1 MAVTA
6 NKARP
11 RCVEAAPFARA
22 PLAGIFS
29 VVMAMTFA
37 SAAQALDWRFEP
49 SVGAS
54 ATYTDNAKQSETN
67 PEDALILGVTPGF
80 TLRSE
85 GSRRVQA
92 TLQYGLTGVAR
103 VGEDES
109 TDLNHRFNAAG
120 KAELIEDFLF
130 IDGNARVSQELISL
144 FGSPADAEINDS
156 NRATVGTYSIS
167 PYIQKRLGTFANAQ
181 ARYTNSGAIFENDVA
196 ASSTVNAASVG
207 LTSGT
212 RFTDLSWGLSYS
224 IRKAE
229 NRNAAT
235 AAANDDTTF
244 ERASASVG
252 YALTRKFRV
261 FGTVGQDWNEYL
273 SATDTDGSSWS
284 AGFGWA
290 PTRRTSIEASVGE
303 RYFGNTYSFS
313 GSHRTRKSRW
323 TVRYSEDVSDITQQL
338 LEASSQTFWV
348 CPRGA
353 TEVELVAVTDP
364 AQPPEPGCQG
374 PFTAGEIIDGLAING
389 FILTD
394 EQAVRLGLKDIGIA
408 SGVYIL
414 KSLSA
419 GVSWDVGR
427 LGFGL
432 SVYDTRR
439 FFQLLGDAED
449 QVVGVTG
456 SVSYRLSPRTTAR
469 SSLSL
474 SRTSTDILLAAGGV
488 PREDD
493 LVTLSLGVNHS
504 FADKLNGALIFR
516 HTQRDSNA
524 ANADYEEN
532 RLTALVNMRF

>member
-1 MAVTA
+1 
-6 NKARP
+6 
-11 RCVEAAPFARA
+11 
-22 PLAGIFS
+22 
-29 VVMAMTFA
+29 MAMAFA
-37 SAAQALDWRFEP
+37 MPAHALDWRLER

-67 PEDALILGVTPGF
+67 PENALILSVTPGF

-109 TDLNHRFNAAG
+109 TDLNHRFNAIG

-130 IDGNARVSQELISL
+130 IDGNARISQELISL

-196 ASSTVNAASVG
+196 ASSTVNAASAG

-212 RFTDLSWGLSYS
+212 RFTDLSWGLNYS

-290 PTRRTSIEASVGE
+290 PTRRTSVEASVGE

-323 TVRYSEDVSDITQQL
+323 TVRYYEDVSDITQTL
-338 LEASSQTFWV
+338 LDQSSQLYFV
-348 CPRGA
+348 CA
-353 TEVELVAVTDP
+353 TAPHFPPASDLAELPPPNCIGPYPAGLLAFIYRDNYGVSTTDLI
-364 AQPPEPGCQG
+364 E
-374 PFTAGEIIDGLAING
+374 AG
-389 FILTD
+389 FPTS
-394 EQAVRLGLKDIGIA
+394 IA
-408 SGVYIL
+408 NGVYIIKGL
-414 KSLSA
+414 TA

-432 SVYDTRR
+432 SAYDTRR
-439 FFQLLGDAED
+439 FYQLLGDAED

-474 SRTSTDILLAAGGV
+474 SRTSTDILLTAGGA

-493 LVTLSLGVNHS
+493 LVSLSLGLNHS

-524 ANADYEEN
+524 ADADYEEN
-532 RLTALVNMRF
+532 RLTASVNMRF